1 MFKIKDSAFTK
12 IRNLLCVPYSFTLF
26 NIGYILTVT

>member
-1 MFKIKDSAFTK
+1 MKDVAHTK
-12 IRNLLCVPYSFTLF
+12 IRNLLYVHYYFTLF